1 MRLIN
6 LKEHSMELVPRT
18 LENSLG
24 EIQSNWQIQ
33 EMELELMSV
42 TAKMPT
48 RSLRVAKA
56 FLEGHS
62 LLECGTIAQVSA
74 PNAEE
79 LRTKVGEILRQ
90 PMVKAYLDL
99 AKQMMTARL
108 MQRVTYDKS
117 QWMQDMLTVLGK
129 AMGKEDVNVVTHFE
143 GTASSDKVKKD
154 DLAAA
159 KATLEL
165 IGKSQGWLVD
175 NKNVQV
181 TVGEKVRVRDFSYDR
196 ELTED
201 EDKRAVRLSPDLSPR
216 PGETLLH
223 DRSPDD
229 TESTAEQ
236 TAAMRE
242 AAIVSVTNELWSDDD
257 DTESSDTESSR
268 GTGSNAS
275 AAAAPDWE

>member
-6 LKEHSMELVPRT
+6 SKEHSMELVPRT

-216 PGETLLH
+216 PGETLVH
-223 DRSPDD
+223 D
-229 TESTAEQ
+229 TEPTAEQ

-257 DTESSDTESSR
+257 DTEPSDTD
-268 GTGSNAS
+268 TADTTNPDTADT
-275 AAAAPDWE
+275 AVPDWE